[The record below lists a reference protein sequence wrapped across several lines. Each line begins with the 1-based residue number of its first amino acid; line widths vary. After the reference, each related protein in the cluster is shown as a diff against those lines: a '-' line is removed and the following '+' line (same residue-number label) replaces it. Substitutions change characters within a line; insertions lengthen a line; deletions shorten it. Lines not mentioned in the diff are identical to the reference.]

1 MKIRSV
7 LWVVSNVALFLV
19 GGCATPSRGLSN
31 YSGDDAGSMLL
42 SLSQPSGNVGIPGV
56 FVRRVGTW
64 DHLELS
70 HPLLGTGGIGPDF
83 NSTEG
88 IGVVITSKLPQGE
101 YEIYRYQLGSDVE
114 FLRSANDFPS
124 PLRFSVKTGE
134 VAYLGNF
141 SIWLA
146 SSSPNTP
153 VKQEGQV
160 TIVPIAR
167 FGARIR
173 SSDAQKRDMGIATAR
188 DPQLAYMKLKS
199 YVPVTTL
206 EN

>member
-7 LWVVSNVALFLV
+7 LWVVSNVAFLLV
-19 GGCATPSRGLSN
+19 GGCATPSGGLSN
-31 YSGDDAGSMLL
+31 YSGQDTGSVLL
-42 SLSQPSGNVGIPGV
+42 SLSQPSGNVGTPGV
-56 FVRRVGTW
+56 FVRRVGTR

-70 HPLLGTGGIGPDF
+70 HSLLSTGGIGPDF

-88 IGVVITSKLPQGE
+88 IGMVITSKLPQGE

-114 FLRSANDFPS
+114 FLRSANDFPT
-124 PLRFSVKTGE
+124 PLRFSIKTGE

-146 SSSPNTP
+146 SPPNTS
-153 VKQEGQV
+153 VKQEGRV
-160 TIVPIAR
+160 ATVASTG
-167 FGARIR
+167 FSARIR
-173 SSDAQKRDMGIATAR
+173 SSDAQKRDLGIATTR

-199 YVPVTTL
+199 YVPVSTL